1 MQHRPLQRGF
11 TLIELMIVVAIIGIL
26 AAVAVPQYQNYTLRA
41 KLSKV
46 FSCFAPIKTALSV
59 TQQERGGFPAVAND
73 WATIGMAVAPAA
85 TPECTEIAM
94 AAGTGVVT
102 ITLGNMGEPIDG
114 TTITFAPIVT
124 ANAIRFTAQSNAQDP
139 RVEQYLLNFN
149 PPPAAPPAG
158 GGAAGGGAAGGGAAG
173 GGAAGG

>member
-1 MQHRPLQRGF
+1 
-11 TLIELMIVVAIIGIL
+11 
-26 AAVAVPQYQNYTLRA
+26 
-41 KLSKV
+41 
-46 FSCFAPIKTALSV
+46 
-59 TQQERGGFPAVAND
+59 
-73 WATIGMAVAPAA
+73 
-85 TPECTEIAM
+85 M